1 MVEDSFSFFLKRA
14 LVLGLPLALQSLL
27 FSSGGFIDNLMVSQ
41 LGTQE
46 VAASSIGAR
55 VFWFVGIFIWGMG
68 TGMGVL
74 LAQFWGAQD
83 EEGLRRNFALG
94 STFSCG
100 ASLLLFLVCWFFPSL
115 VPAMFNAQGET
126 ARLAEATYKLS
137 VLPYCWP
144 GQPFRWMRRC
154 GLWENQNNPELVH
167 S

>member
-154 GLWENQNNPELVH
+154 GLWEKPKQP
-167 S
+167 